1 MDNGHP
7 KIEYQMNMRPAT
19 ILLGIVLALSTPWG
33 FAQSVS
39 LQTCLDS
46 ASANM
51 PLLKQ
56 RTIQQDMLEAKL
68 KSYGTALLPAISLNG
83 QVSYQSA
90 VPELPFSIPGSP
102 GLEIPK
108 GQYRTYAELYQPL
121 FDGGISKALKS
132 AEQAKYEANLQ
143 GLKAG
148 EHSYRKQVAQLYFQL
163 LLMDK
168 QITILSKTIQLLAER
183 EGVLKN
189 ALQNGVIQQND
200 LLKLQGEKIAQEKKL
215 QELQAARLS
224 GGDVMELLT
233 GISLKNRELVLPNTE
248 TSSSKS
254 VDQHP
259 ELKLIVAQQTSLSA
273 GESLIGAQRMPRI
286 GVFGQ
291 GGVGSPNPYNFF
303 EKDLSSYYIVGLR
316 LKWTIYDWGKA
327 SQDRRNIQLTNQLL
341 SRQYEQKSI
350 ELQSNLVQLHAKSE
364 QASRSLIKDDEILL
378 IRTTIRQNAAVQL
391 DQGVITNS
399 DYLEEILAEQLA
411 ELTKSMDQ
419 IQLHQYQTL
428 IRFELGTI

>member
-1 MDNGHP
+1 
-7 KIEYQMNMRPAT
+7 
-19 ILLGIVLALSTPWG
+19 
-33 FAQSVS
+33 
-39 LQTCLDS
+39 
-46 ASANM
+46 
-51 PLLKQ
+51 
-56 RTIQQDMLEAKL
+56 
-68 KSYGTALLPAISLNG
+68 
-83 QVSYQSA
+83 
-90 VPELPFSIPGSP
+90 
-102 GLEIPK
+102 
-108 GQYRTYAELYQPL
+108 
-121 FDGGISKALKS
+121 
-132 AEQAKYEANLQ
+132 
-143 GLKAG
+143 
-148 EHSYRKQVAQLYFQL
+148 
-163 LLMDK
+163 
-168 QITILSKTIQLLAER
+168 
-183 EGVLKN
+183 
-189 ALQNGVIQQND
+189 
-200 LLKLQGEKIAQEKKL
+200 
-215 QELQAARLS
+215 
-224 GGDVMELLT
+224 
-233 GISLKNRELVLPNTE
+233 
-248 TSSSKS
+248 
-254 VDQHP
+254 
-259 ELKLIVAQQTSLSA
+259 
-273 GESLIGAQRMPRI
+273 MPRI